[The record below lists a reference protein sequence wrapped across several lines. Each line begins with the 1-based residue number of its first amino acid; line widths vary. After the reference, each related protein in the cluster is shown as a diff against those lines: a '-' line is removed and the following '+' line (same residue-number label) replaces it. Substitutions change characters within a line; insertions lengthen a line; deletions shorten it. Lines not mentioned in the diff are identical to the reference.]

1 MIRTWLATLAV
12 LVTALGVFGWAT
24 DGFSAFTAEA
34 ARRAAVLRQP
44 RPIPPVMLEDQH
56 GRSFTLADYRGRP
69 LAVEFI
75 YVRCDSVCRSLGA
88 AFRQIR
94 DALPTTGAGGPALLS
109 ISFDPLNDDVAALRE
124 WATRHGADGQRWR
137 VARPRDPPRTAALL
151 SAFGVVAVPDG
162 LGGYEHNAAI
172 HLLDDA
178 GRLVRISDIEAPQAF
193 IAALERLP

>member
-1 MIRTWLATLAV
+1 M
-12 LVTALGVFGWAT
+12 
-24 DGFSAFTAEA
+24 
-34 ARRAAVLRQP
+34 
-44 RPIPPVMLEDQH
+44 
-56 GRSFTLADYRGRP
+56 
-69 LAVEFI
+69 
-75 YVRCDSVCRSLGA
+75 
-88 AFRQIR
+88 
-94 DALPTTGAGGPALLS
+94 
-109 ISFDPLNDDVAALRE
+109 NDDVAALRE

-193 IAALERLP
+193 IAALTEAEMRAASACGRGR